1 MLYVGLGSPPLIFH
15 RSSDRDTY
23 LNNTSQGAT
32 ATVTEDLP
40 NWLIDDSKS
49 IAQHMGFDIV
59 GLDLM
64 ESSVS
69 GEWYFIE
76 ANATPALLSGEFTT
90 QKAAMLTRYINENN
104 NSDE

>member
-1 MLYVGLGSPPLIFH
+1 
-15 RSSDRDTY
+15 
-23 LNNTSQGAT
+23 
-32 ATVTEDLP
+32 
-40 NWLIDDSKS
+40 
-49 IAQHMGFDIV
+49 MGFDIV